1 MLLLE
6 QQKEEEESPM
16 LEEADVDVSAFLGNP
31 SQGKELQQSFN
42 SVQMTQKHQ
51 EEKVPTD
58 EERTALSDELP
69 MPSDINNGEIENNNN
84 KEELDSMTSAELREL
99 LNIKSFCNGLT
110 DVNAGVI
117 SKNYRISLFAFL
129 MSACV
134 ITQAVITTV
143 ASTWVI
149 VGVSAGISLLVCLT
163 CFYVFPK
170 VIAKA
175 ALFVFLQTLLY
186 MQITSPLN
194 NFYLA
199 DKKCLPDGPHFD
211 YFFYNTTSSV
221 IGNVAGML
229 GVYAFAHFFANRSY
243 RLTFIVTTIAEIIG
257 SIFDLII
264 VMRWNVKLHIPD
276 HVMYI
281 WGDAVVYQAAYM
293 LAWMPMVV
301 LLSRLCPRGSE
312 AMVYALLASIS
323 NLGQT
328 MAQEVGAALLATV
341 WPVVAQG
348 PHCNFDNLKYLIIVG
363 HLCLPLLIIPCV
375 FLLIPAARVC
385 DALDNEGKVIPKEKE
400 ENAIFEQEKKKKRE
414 KEAEPTADV

>member
-1 MLLLE
+1 
-6 QQKEEEESPM
+6 
-16 LEEADVDVSAFLGNP
+16 
-31 SQGKELQQSFN
+31 
-42 SVQMTQKHQ
+42 
-51 EEKVPTD
+51 
-58 EERTALSDELP
+58 
-69 MPSDINNGEIENNNN
+69 
-84 KEELDSMTSAELREL
+84 
-99 LNIKSFCNGLT
+99 
-110 DVNAGVI
+110 
-117 SKNYRISLFAFL
+117 
-129 MSACV
+129 
-134 ITQAVITTV
+134 
-143 ASTWVI
+143 
-149 VGVSAGISLLVCLT
+149 
-163 CFYVFPK
+163 
-170 VIAKA
+170 
-175 ALFVFLQTLLY
+175 
-186 MQITSPLN
+186 
-194 NFYLA
+194 
-199 DKKCLPDGPHFD
+199 
-211 YFFYNTTSSV
+211 
-221 IGNVAGML
+221 
-229 GVYAFAHFFANRSY
+229 
-243 RLTFIVTTIAEIIG
+243 
-257 SIFDLII
+257 
-264 VMRWNVKLHIPD
+264 MRWNVKLHIPD